1 MKIKVDISV
10 GELLDKI
17 SILKI
22 KCNKIEDEEKLS
34 YVKAELLDLVTC
46 ATSSGV
52 YDESLLSEI
61 QIVNETLWDIEDE
74 IRILEKNKDF
84 STEFVN
90 LARSVYITN
99 DERFEIKS
107 RINEKY
113 GSMIREQKQYT
124 DYGSSKTNNHEEV

>member
-1 MKIKVDISV
+1 M
-10 GELLDKI
+10 
-17 SILKI
+17 
-22 KCNKIEDEEKLS
+22 S

-99 DERFEIKS
+99 AERFEIKS

-113 GSMIREQKQYT
+113 GSMIR
-124 DYGSSKTNNHEEV
+124 

>member
-22 KCNKIEDEEKLS
+22 KCNKIEDEEKLM
-34 YVKAELLDLVTC
+34 YIKAELLDLVTC
-46 ATSSGV
+46 ATSQGV
-52 YDESLLSEI
+52 LDEDLLSEI
-61 QIVNETLWDIEDE
+61 QTVNEALWDIEDE

-99 DERFEIKS
+99 DKRFEIKS
-107 RINEKY
+107 KINEKY
-113 GSMIREQKQYT
+113 GSMVREQKQYT
-124 DYGSSKTNNHEEV
+124 DY

>member
-22 KCNKIEDEEKLS
+22 KCNKIEDEKKLM

-46 ATSSGV
+46 ATSQGV
-52 YDESLLSEI
+52 LDEDLLSEI
-61 QIVNETLWDIEDE
+61 QTVNEALWDIEDE

-124 DYGSSKTNNHEEV
+124 DYGG

>member
-22 KCNKIEDEEKLS
+22 KCNKIEDEEKLM
-34 YVKAELLDLVTC
+34 YIKAELLDLVTC
-46 ATSSGV
+46 ATSQGV
-52 YDESLLSEI
+52 LDEDLLSEI
-61 QIVNETLWDIEDE
+61 QTVNEALWDIEDE

-99 DERFEIKS
+99 DKRFEIKS
-107 RINEKY
+107 KINEKY

-124 DYGSSKTNNHEEV
+124 DY